1 MSNRIRTLRVSS
13 GLTQA
18 ALGEMLGVKKA
29 AIQKYESG
37 SIVNLKTQTIE
48 RLAEI
53 FKVSPAH
60 VMGWDTFDELF
71 DSKSLNKESRIYS
84 KIQEEFGSAG
94 VELYKVLCSLNS
106 EGLRRV
112 LFYAED
118 IYLKYKK

>member
-1 MSNRIRTLRVSS
+1 MSNRIRTLRVSN

-53 FKVSPAH
+53 FNVSPAH

-71 DSKSLNKESRIYS
+71 DSKSLSKQSRIYA
-84 KIQEEFGSAG
+84 KIQEEFGSVG
-94 VELYKVLCSLNS
+94 VELYKVVSSLNS